1 MSKKFSKEVGMIFR
15 AREDSSEV
23 RKMPTPHPEVMT
35 ENLENFVKRWQT
47 FLNQDNMERT
57 LTEIDHL
64 RRHISKGCLSD
75 LNPGEGTESN
85 ESLHHVLNRSLLCG
99 ATTIGPELAIAVIT
113 LLFYSIN
120 CKQRGTKHYRN
131 SRIVPFIP
139 LIKHGSE
146 DSVLNEYMAGAHL
159 GSDIPEQ
166 VQLDCVWN
174 TNCANNNADTDTN
187 SISQDEIVVIGD
199 VQDMYNE
206 TVAKLLLKNM
216 TQLRSILENINK
228 DSQDRCFNA
237 YDVPI
242 MQLSSVKQTL
252 ITDED
257 VSENTDVNHRQLL
270 LKHLASFNLRIDP
283 VSGDG
288 DCAFRSIIVQV
299 QKTQEWNDEESAVR
313 LHCLDL
319 GLGKSVNEDV
329 FHLRQLFV
337 DSVQSN
343 DYYQMLTGIPIS
355 EMNAETERFRDQ
367 GSFCGDVGDL
377 VIKVC
382 SDVLR
387 IPIIV
392 VTSLNGTPFVPFIPD
407 DAVTDRAIYIGYT
420 AFGPGHYDGTAVN
433 EANIGEIFGL

>member
-1 MSKKFSKEVGMIFR
+1 MEHQIIGWRLTKSTSFEEIRSLLQELKEEIDVTRVIVDDCCKVRSLYQSVFPDVEVKLDLFHAVQRVTKTIPKGTELSKKFSKEFGMIFR

-64 RRHISKGCLSD
+64 RRHISKGYLSD

-85 ESLHHVLNRSLLCG
+85 GSLHHVLNRSLLCG

-146 DSVLNEYMAGAHL
+146 DSVLNECTASAHL

-228 DSQDRCFNA
+228 DSQNRCFNA

-270 LKHLASFNLRIDP
+270 LNISLPSIYVLTQSVEMVIVPSEASLCKFKNPR
-283 VSGDG
+283 V
-288 DCAFRSIIVQV
+288 
-299 QKTQEWNDEESAVR
+299 E
-313 LHCLDL
+313 
-319 GLGKSVNEDV
+319 
-329 FHLRQLFV
+329 
-337 DSVQSN
+337 
-343 DYYQMLTGIPIS
+343 
-355 EMNAETERFRDQ
+355 
-367 GSFCGDVGDL
+367 
-377 VIKVC
+377 
-382 SDVLR
+382 
-387 IPIIV
+387 
-392 VTSLNGTPFVPFIPD
+392 
-407 DAVTDRAIYIGYT
+407 
-420 AFGPGHYDGTAVN
+420 
-433 EANIGEIFGL
+433 

>member
-1 MSKKFSKEVGMIFR
+1 
-15 AREDSSEV
+15 
-23 RKMPTPHPEVMT
+23 
-35 ENLENFVKRWQT
+35 
-47 FLNQDNMERT
+47 
-57 LTEIDHL
+57 
-64 RRHISKGCLSD
+64 
-75 LNPGEGTESN
+75 
-85 ESLHHVLNRSLLCG
+85 
-99 ATTIGPELAIAVIT
+99 
-113 LLFYSIN
+113 
-120 CKQRGTKHYRN
+120 
-131 SRIVPFIP
+131 
-139 LIKHGSE
+139 
-146 DSVLNEYMAGAHL
+146 MAGAHL

-174 TNCANNNADTDTN
+174 TNGANNNADTVTN

-199 VQDMYNE
+199 VQDMCNE
-206 TVAKLLLKNM
+206 TVTKLLLKNM

-237 YDVPI
+237 YDVPL

-257 VSENTDVNHRQLL
+257 VSQNTDVNHRQLL

-299 QKTQEWNDEESAVR
+299 QKTQEWNDEESALR
-313 LHCLDL
+313 LHCLKL
-319 GLGKSVNEDV
+319 RLGKSINEDV

-355 EMNAETERFRDQ
+355 DMNAETERFRDQ
-367 GSFCGDVGDL
+367 NSFCGDVGDL

-382 SDVLR
+382 SDLLR

-433 EANIGEIFGL
+433 EANIGLNSKTTNKVCSCGKNNAKDSEKASCTKDDKGHSHCPCVISGIFVPAIVDARGVKTQPCKLLALLQVKLDTPLMFPANVATTK